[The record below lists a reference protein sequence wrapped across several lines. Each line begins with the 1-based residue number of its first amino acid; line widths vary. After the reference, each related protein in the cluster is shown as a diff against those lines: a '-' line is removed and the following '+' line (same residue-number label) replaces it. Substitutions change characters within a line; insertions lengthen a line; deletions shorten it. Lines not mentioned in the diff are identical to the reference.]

1 MNSNKRV
8 SILAGVVAS
17 ILGLILAFLLSY
29 NTDMKPKIYSVDT
42 LYDIPILRIGS
53 GVRWKL

>member
-1 MNSNKRV
+1 MNSNKRA

-29 NTDMKPKIYSVDT
+29 NTEMKPKIYSVDT

-53 GVRWKL
+53 GVR

>member
-1 MNSNKRV
+1 MNSNKRA

-17 ILGLILAFLLSY
+17 ILGLILAFLLSCS
-29 NTDMKPKIYSVDT
+29 TDMKPKIYSVDT
-42 LYDIPILRIGS
+42 LYDIPIFRIGS

>member
-8 SILAGVVAS
+8 SILAGFVAS
-17 ILGLILAFLLSY
+17 ILGLILTFLLSY

-53 GVRWKL
+53 GVR